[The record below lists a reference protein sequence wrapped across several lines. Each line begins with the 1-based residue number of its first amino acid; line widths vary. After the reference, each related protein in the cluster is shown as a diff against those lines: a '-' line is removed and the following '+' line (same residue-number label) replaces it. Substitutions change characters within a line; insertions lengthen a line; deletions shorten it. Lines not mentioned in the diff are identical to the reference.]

1 MIMISD
7 DDFMECRLNLG
18 KLMAWTEISK
28 AIDEMPKD
36 SSSFIGDYVLI
47 PLLGL
52 RDEAEF

>member
-7 DDFMECRLNLG
+7 EDFMKCRLNLD

-28 AIDEMPKD
+28 AVGEMPKD
-36 SSSFIGDYVLI
+36 PSSFIGDYVLI

-52 RDEAEF
+52 QDEVEF